1 MFWRLHDGPEFK
13 PRFYLN
19 GFPKAGLHLLAML
32 VMGICRPYMDT
43 FKDHWAGT
51 FDHNAWTN
59 MEADL
64 RFVLYRI
71 GQVPPGHYIQA
82 HAGYFPD
89 LARMLSWSGVAH
101 VFIVR
106 DLRDV
111 AVSQAH
117 HIISS
122 DGKRFLHPAKE
133 AYTLLGGFD
142 EVLMAVIEG
151 LGPFPGV
158 MDRWGRYAG
167 WLHVEE
173 TLVVRY
179 EEARENLEATARAVL
194 EHGLGQIY
202 PLQGEQIKVEAS
214 IFDQQVR
221 GMLATGGN
229 PQLSPTYRKARVGDW
244 REVFTEEHK
253 AAFKRTDQDGWLVQ
267 MGYENSEKW

>member
-1 MFWRLHDGPEFK
+1 MFWKLCDGDEFK

-19 GFPKAGLHLLAML
+19 GFPKAGLHLLSML
-32 VMGICRPYMDT
+32 VMGVCRPYLDA

-51 FDHNAWTN
+51 FHHNAWTN
-59 MEADL
+59 IETDL
-64 RFVLYRI
+64 RFILYRI
-71 GQVPPGHYIQA
+71 AQVPPGHYIQA
-82 HAGYFPD
+82 HAGHFAD
-89 LARMLSWSGVAH
+89 LEQMLRWSGVAH
-101 VFIVR
+101 VFIIR

-122 DGKRFLHPAKE
+122 DGVRFLHPAKE

-158 MDRWGRYAG
+158 MDRWVRYAG
-167 WLHVEE
+167 WLDAED

-194 EHGLGQIY
+194 EHGLNQIY
-202 PLQGEQIKVEAS
+202 PLEHARIKVEGS
-214 IFDQQVR
+214 IFDQQVK
-221 GMLATGGN
+221 GMLATGGT
-229 PQLSPTYRKARVGDW
+229 PTMSPTYRAARVGDW
-244 REVFTEEHK
+244 RDEFKKQHR
-253 AAFKRTDQDGWLVQ
+253 AAFKKTDKEGWLVR
-267 MGYENSEKW
+267 MEYENNDKW